1 MKTVSTK
8 LDNKLHD
15 RFIEVCNED
24 GKCQS
29 EFLRDLIKE
38 MCEPLE
44 DTNRPATPQDPE
56 EIPELKK
63 PTVTVVDL

>member
-8 LDNKLHD
+8 LDNNLHN

-29 EFLRDLIKE
+29 EFLRDLIE
-38 MCEPLE
+38 VVCE
-44 DTNRPATPQDPE
+44 
-56 EIPELKK
+56 
-63 PTVTVVDL
+63 DLDEGEVAPKT